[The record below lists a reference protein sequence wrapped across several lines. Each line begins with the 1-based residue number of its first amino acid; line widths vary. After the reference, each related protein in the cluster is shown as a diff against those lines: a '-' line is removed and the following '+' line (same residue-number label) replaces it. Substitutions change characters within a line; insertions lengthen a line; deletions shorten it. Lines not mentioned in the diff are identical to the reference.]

1 MNAIKRCDWSNRTNL
16 PPAGARCELGGCA
29 GGGGGVARK
38 ARKVAAEQAN
48 QINSQQKKVG
58 GLCDINIYSR
68 TEPTRPDP
76 PKKHHTNASFGC
88 KVKWARCPESCC
100 VEQANP

>member
-1 MNAIKRCDWSNRTNL
+1 MSWEDAQAEAEALPGKPGKLLQSKPIKSNHNTKRSV
-16 PPAGARCELGGCA
+16 GF
-29 GGGGGVARK
+29 
-38 ARKVAAEQAN
+38 
-48 QINSQQKKVG
+48 IN
-58 GLCDINIYSR
+58 NYSR